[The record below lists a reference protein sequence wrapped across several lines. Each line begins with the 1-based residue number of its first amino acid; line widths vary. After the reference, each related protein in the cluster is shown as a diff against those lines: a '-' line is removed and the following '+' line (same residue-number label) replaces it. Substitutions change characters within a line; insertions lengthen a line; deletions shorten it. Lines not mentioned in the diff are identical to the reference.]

1 MKSALYVAWRNQAEL
16 HHGWGPVGRLEYE
29 DGLYRFY
36 YTRGAKTLEGFKP
49 FSEMPDLDEVYES
62 YELFPLFANRLLGE
76 QRPEYERFLQ
86 WGGFEPHSQPHPISI
101 LGVSEGKKA
110 TDSVEV
116 FPCPVPE
123 NGCYVNRF
131 FVHGMRWMSR
141 NALQRVATLEANEK
155 LFLMLDLQNP
165 YDSKAVAIR
174 TGADRIM
181 LGYVPRYLA
190 AEVWEL
196 FGKCDPKVIE
206 LTVDRVNPDAPLQQ
220 RILCRMRACWPEG
233 FFPCDGEAF
242 HPIRAD
248 VSASCG

>member
-1 MKSALYVAWRNQAEL
+1 
-16 HHGWGPVGRLEYE
+16 
-29 DGLYRFY
+29 
-36 YTRGAKTLEGFKP
+36 
-49 FSEMPDLDEVYES
+49 
-62 YELFPLFANRLLGE
+62 
-76 QRPEYERFLQ
+76 
-86 WGGFEPHSQPHPISI
+86 
-101 LGVSEGKKA
+101 
-110 TDSVEV
+110 
-116 FPCPVPE
+116 
-123 NGCYVNRF
+123 
-131 FVHGMRWMSR
+131 MSR

-233 FFPCDGEAF
+233 FSPCDGEAF